1 MNVKH
6 VRGLAVAAALLA
18 VTGAV
23 GSASAQWGITSVGV
37 AEYDTNE
44 TLLLLAGVSA
54 GPGGRGLHPVV
65 GVQAYHLSYDGGD
78 DRTSVISIRPSVG
91 VRNNFDGGSAQA
103 RIGYAFRN
111 KDDVAIGTLVPDA
124 GDGVVVAGQV
134 DYWGTGSPLGAQAIA
149 SYDFG
154 GESLWAR
161 GRLTTRLLRGAAEGS
176 QLRVGAE
183 AAVMSSENFDALQ
196 PGGVLEWHT
205 GSGLILGA
213 GAGVKLI
220 EEGEDATYFRAEVV
234 LPLRR

>member
-1 MNVKH
+1 MRTKFVSW
-6 VRGLAVAAALLA
+6 LAVAAVL
-18 VTGAV
+18 GAV
-23 GSASAQWGITSVGV
+23 AAADASAQWSITSVGV

-54 GPGGRGLHPVV
+54 GPGGRGIQPII
-65 GVQAYHLSYDGGD
+65 GVQAYHLSYEGAEE
-78 DRTSVISIRPSVG
+78 RTSIISVRPSVG
-91 VRNNFDGGSAQA
+91 LRSGFEGGAAQA

-111 KDDVAIGTLVPDA
+111 KDEVVIGTLVPDA
-124 GDGVVVAGQV
+124 GDGVVLAGQV

-161 GRLTTRLLRGAAEGS
+161 GRLTTRVAQGSREGS

-183 AAVMSSENFDALQ
+183 TAIMSGENFDAIQ
-196 PGGVLEWHT
+196 PGGLLEWHT
-205 GSGLILGA
+205 GGGLILGA
-213 GAGVKLI
+213 GAGVKI
-220 EEGEDATYFRAEVV
+220 IDGGENATYFRAEVV